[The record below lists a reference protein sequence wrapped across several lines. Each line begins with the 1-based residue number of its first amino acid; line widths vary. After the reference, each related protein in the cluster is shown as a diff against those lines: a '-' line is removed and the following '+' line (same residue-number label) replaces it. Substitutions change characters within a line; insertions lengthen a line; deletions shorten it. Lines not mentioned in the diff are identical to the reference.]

1 MRSLR
6 ERVEIGKCPGTVTM
20 GTPPLE
26 NIRGQKKRKDERMW
40 YSGSKGRKCFK
51 EERVLNNLFKY
62 Q

>member
-1 MRSLR
+1 M
-6 ERVEIGKCPGTVTM
+6 EIGKCPGTVTM